1 MKKLG
6 LGIGFVILEL
16 LALPY
21 IFGWYAER
29 EIRAHVEATAFAS
42 QIDMSFSKYVRGW
55 FRSEAVLEVGFAK
68 SYIEQLRAVSA
79 QGGGDST
86 PFEGPATMRYS
97 AQFDIVHGPLLRTKD
112 LKLGLVEAVS
122 KLRVDAEDVR
132 AMLAQSGAEQLL
144 ETYAYIDFSG
154 LTHFTSS
161 SPALKWTHDLGQFD
175 VEPLVVTGTYE
186 SSTREIS
193 MRGLLPRV
201 QVDTP
206 EVQIEL
212 GVMSMDGSL
221 RFISSYLYVG
231 DVQVSLA
238 TIRANG
244 SSGGPFTMDGL
255 KVSTSV
261 SESAGGQALDMGV
274 QYSVKNALFDDT
286 RVAHVVLGLQLE
298 NIDRVFLEEYTKLA
312 QDPAALARLGSPEGF
327 GELQELLHKFLVR
340 SPHLS
345 IKPLSFVMDGE
356 TSNLEIDVRVNGAKL
371 PGAHDLS
378 PENLLVIR
386 ETLNA
391 AGSVDL
397 GKELALTIAKARMK
411 QNVIAA
417 LVQSGREMSAV
428 QIEQFVDEQ
437 ALKMIQTL
445 VAQRFIERTPGG
457 YRAVA
462 SVVDGKLEINGNPMP
477 F

>member
-6 LGIGFVILEL
+6 LGIGFAVLEL

-29 EIRAHVEATAFAS
+29 EIRTHVEATAFAP
-42 QIDMSFSKYVRGW
+42 QIEMSFSKYDRGW
-55 FRSEAVLEVGFAK
+55 LRSEAVLEVGFAK

-86 PFEGPATMRYS
+86 PLAELATMRYS
-97 AQFDIVHGPLLRTKD
+97 AQFDIMHGPLLRARDFKF
-112 LKLGLVEAVS
+112 GLVEAVS
-122 KLRVDAEDVR
+122 KLRIDAEEVR
-132 AMLAQSGAEQLL
+132 AMLADSGAEQLL

-154 LTHFTSS
+154 LTHFASS
-161 SPALKWTHDLGQFD
+161 SPALRWTNDLGQFD
-175 VEPLVVTGTYE
+175 VKPLVVTGTYE

-193 MRGLLPRV
+193 MRGSLLSV

-206 EVQIEL
+206 EIQIEL
-212 GVMSMDGSL
+212 AEMSMDGSL
-221 RFISSYLYVG
+221 RFISNYLYVG
-231 DVQVSLA
+231 DVQASLA
-238 TIRANG
+238 TMRANG
-244 SSGGPFTMDGL
+244 ASGGPFTMDGV

-274 QYSVKNALFDDT
+274 QYAVESALFNDT
-286 RVAHVVLGLQLE
+286 RVADAVLGLKFE
-298 NIDRVFLEEYTKLA
+298 NIDRVFLDEYTKLV
-312 QDPAALARLGSPEGF
+312 QDPAALARLGSPLGF
-327 GELQELLHKFLVR
+327 GELQELLHKFLAR

-356 TSNLEIDVRVNGAKL
+356 RANLEIDVRVNGAKL
-371 PGAHDLS
+371 PGANDLS
-378 PENLLVIR
+378 PDNLLVIR
-386 ETLNA
+386 EALNA

-397 GKELALTIAKARMK
+397 GKDLTLTIAKARMK
-411 QNVIAA
+411 QNIIAA
-417 LVQSGREMSAV
+417 LAQSGREMSEV
-428 QIEQFVDEQ
+428 QIEQFVNEQ
-437 ALKMIQTL
+437 AMNMIQTL

-462 SVVDGKLEINGNPMP
+462 LVVDGKLEINGNPMP